1 MVSICVTL
9 VKNTNTLPNI
19 TKIGTR
25 THCLNLVQVQVR
37 GVCIKKNVSAT
48 AFHGARKNMKRL
60 GKAER
65 KENMQKLAGVERE

>member
-1 MVSICVTL
+1 MCYSGQKHQHTA
-9 VKNTNTLPNI
+9 KHYQ
-19 TKIGTR
+19 IGTR